1 MMPRDAT
8 ARNTIRSVA
17 TDAITKT
24 LIAGTLAT
32 ILPWVTAEN
41 GPAHSQPHDWSPGE
55 NPDLWLY
62 RARTVGML
70 KRCAR
75 LSVEVGRLPSL
86 LGREF
91 FRTHVPSYTVTTFE
105 DTVIFVHDVE
115 NSLEKL
121 DHFSQ
126 QLIAR
131 VVLLDYSHD
140 EAADLLG
147 CRRRTVGRLY
157 PEAVDHLSEIFLHGG
172 LLELI
177 VDPESEPEDE
187 DEGYVASTN

>member
-1 MMPRDAT
+1 M
-8 ARNTIRSVA
+8 
-17 TDAITKT
+17 
-24 LIAGTLAT
+24 
-32 ILPWVTAEN
+32 
-41 GPAHSQPHDWSPGE
+41 
-55 NPDLWLY
+55 
-62 RARTVGML
+62 
-70 KRCAR
+70 
-75 LSVEVGRLPSL
+75 
-86 LGREF
+86 
-91 FRTHVPSYTVTTFE
+91 TTFE

-121 DHFSQ
+121 GHFSQ

>member
-1 MMPRDAT
+1 LVGTVKSTRV
-8 ARNTIRSVA
+8 VA
-17 TDAITKT
+17 
-24 LIAGTLAT
+24 
-32 ILPWVTAEN
+32 
-41 GPAHSQPHDWSPGE
+41 SP
-55 NPDLWLY
+55 
-62 RARTVGML
+62 T
-70 KRCAR
+70 
-75 LSVEVGRLPSL
+75 SL
-86 LGREF
+86 C
-91 FRTHVPSYTVTTFE
+91 H
-105 DTVIFVHDVE
+105 
-115 NSLEKL
+115 
-121 DHFSQ
+121 
-126 QLIAR
+126 QLIAK

>member
-1 MMPRDAT
+1 MTFVPKASIVRSIARAT
-8 ARNTIRSVA
+8 IAKTI
-17 TDAITKT
+17 
-24 LIAGTLAT
+24 IAGVTLAT
-32 ILPWVTAEN
+32 ILPWVTAETC
-41 GPAHSQPHDWSPGE
+41 PAVPQSDDWSPGE

-70 KRCAR
+70 KRYAR
-75 LSVEVGRLPSL
+75 LSVEAGRLPSL

-91 FRTHVPSYTVTTFE
+91 FRTHVTSYNVSTFE
-105 DTVIFVHDVE
+105 DTVIFVHDVQ

-121 DHFSQ
+121 DDFSQ
-126 QLIAR
+126 KLIAK
-131 VVLLDYSHD
+131 VVLLDYSQD

-157 PEAVDHLSEIFLHGG
+157 PEAVDHLSEIFLQGG

-177 VDPESEPEDE
+177 VDPEQDPTEDAE
-187 DEGYVASTN
+187 CYDCDAN